1 MNPLPWLIF
10 AIMVLLFPK
19 LILGI
24 LVACAAFLFG
34 AAI

>member
-1 MNPLPWLIF
+1 MEGLYLIIGF
-10 AIMVLLFPK
+10 FIIIMFPK

-34 AAI
+34 VAI